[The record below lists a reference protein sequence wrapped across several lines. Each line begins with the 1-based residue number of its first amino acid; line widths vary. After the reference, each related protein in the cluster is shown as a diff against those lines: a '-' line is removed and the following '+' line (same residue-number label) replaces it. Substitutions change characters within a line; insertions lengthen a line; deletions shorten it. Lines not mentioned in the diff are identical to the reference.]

1 MTKKIYIKLLVVI
14 QIMVLGVMLISCE
27 KDEKKDE
34 TGILLKQGAFVDE
47 KDNYKTFNEND
58 EGVYKEIDTN
68 GKIINS
74 YNLSSNTYTFFKDNS
89 FYVNYNSEDIKINHD
104 KIANLKISPN
114 GEYIFYFINDEYLI
128 PAVMNLKQKKEILL
142 ENKALISGQFIDWIT
157 NEKLAFYGVDTDK
170 KTTGIFT
177 YDISDN
183 SEENLYKINNGFV
196 KFLKHIKDGV
206 ALVEEHY
213 EESTVLK
220 VINIDYTVKEIS
232 NEVIDIND
240 VEEVNGNLYLLGRVK
255 NNNFSIYEISDNGI
269 KRLIFDFPN
278 ILYVD
283 KGLSV
288 NEDGEIL
295 FIGSAGEDKKEYIYK
310 YSDGTVTLVDKDID
324 TCNFI
329 NIN

>member
-68 GKIINS
+68 GKIINN

-170 KTTGIFT
+170 KITGIFT

-213 EESTVLK
+213 EESTMLK
-220 VINIDYTVKEIS
+220 IVNIDGTIS
-232 NEVIDIND
+232 EVSDEVIDVND
-240 VEEVNGNLYLLGRVK
+240 IEEVNGNIYLLGRVK
-255 NNNFSIYEISDNGI
+255 NNNFSIYEINNDEL
-269 KRLIFDFPN
+269 KRLVFDFPN
-278 ILYVD
+278 TLYVE

-288 NEDGEIL
+288 NDKGEIL
-295 FIGSAGEDKKEYIYK
+295 FVGGSGTSKNEHLYK
-310 YSDGTVTLVDKDID
+310 YAEGTVTLVDDSLK
-324 TCNFI
+324 TCDFI
-329 NIN
+329 NIE

>member
-68 GKIINS
+68 GKIINN

-170 KTTGIFT
+170 KITGIFT

-206 ALVEEHY
+206 ALV
-213 EESTVLK
+213 
-220 VINIDYTVKEIS
+220 
-232 NEVIDIND
+232 
-240 VEEVNGNLYLLGRVK
+240 
-255 NNNFSIYEISDNGI
+255 
-269 KRLIFDFPN
+269 
-278 ILYVD
+278 
-283 KGLSV
+283 
-288 NEDGEIL
+288 
-295 FIGSAGEDKKEYIYK
+295 
-310 YSDGTVTLVDKDID
+310 
-324 TCNFI
+324 
-329 NIN
+329 